1 MPSLRTP
8 QCPGP
13 ASRPPRG
20 AWLPGNRRD
29 RWPAASARP
38 GRLLAGA
45 LAAVAALCAGCGS
58 SPGFTSGSAP
68 QSPAPARTAK
78 APAAPARP
86 ATDPASPTADRSDP
100 AACQRL
106 VSQWR
111 RSPAA
116 RSFRHARGLMPR
128 AAAAERAQEY
138 PAAVADLDLL
148 GGLVAAMRHHPL
160 PPCAAGYRYWR
171 GMLRRTR
178 AAVSLAVLVGEA
190 SPQALQRSGA
200 DLARARHDGR
210 AVTRTLRRHPP
221 PPAG

>member
-8 QCPGP
+8 HCAGAP
-13 ASRPPRG
+13 SRPRRAARPSR
-20 AWLPGNRRD
+20 NRRD
-29 RWPAASARP
+29 RRAAAGGRP

-45 LAAVAALCAGCGS
+45 LAAVAVLCAGCGS

-68 QSPAPARTAK
+68 QAPAPARTK
-78 APAAPARP
+78 APSGPARP

-100 AACQRL
+100 AGCRRL

-116 RSFRHARGLMPR
+116 RSFRHARGLMHQ
-128 AAAAERAQEY
+128 AGVAVLAQEY
-138 PAAVADLDLL
+138 PAAAADLDLL
-148 GGLVAAMRHHPL
+148 GGLVAAMRHSPL
-160 PPCAAGYRYWR
+160 PQCTPGYRYWR
-171 GMLRRTR
+171 GMLRRAR

-190 SPQALQRSGA
+190 SPQALQRSAA
-200 DLARARHDGR
+200 DLARARRDGR
-210 AVTRTLRRHPP
+210 AVTRTLRRHPS